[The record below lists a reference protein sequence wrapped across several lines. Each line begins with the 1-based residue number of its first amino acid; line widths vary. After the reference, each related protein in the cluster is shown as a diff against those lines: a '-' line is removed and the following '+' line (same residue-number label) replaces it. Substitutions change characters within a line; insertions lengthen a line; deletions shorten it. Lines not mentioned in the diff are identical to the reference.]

1 MKPVVYCLFLL
12 NSITIRNMK
21 KIYLLLLPLII
32 ISCGGV
38 TENDLP
44 KINGYWEIETA
55 VLPDGSEKEY
65 TINPTIDFFELKGK
79 EGFRQKVMPQLDGTY
94 LTGNSREKVTVTSVD
109 GTMYLNYSTQYTK
122 WKEEIITLNDKK
134 LVLKNTHDMEYHY
147 KKPQPF
153 TIK

>member
-1 MKPVVYCLFLL
+1 MKAVVYCLFLF
-12 NSITIRNMK
+12 NSIISIKMK
-21 KIYLLLLPLII
+21 KVYLLLLPLIM

-38 TENDLP
+38 TEKDLP

-94 LTGNSREKVTVTSVD
+94 LTGNSREKVTVTSAD
-109 GTMYLNYSTQYTK
+109 GKMYLNYTTEYAK
-122 WKEEIITLNDKK
+122 WKEEIIQLNDEK
-134 LVLKNTHDMEYHY
+134 LVLKNAHEMEYHY

-153 TIK
+153 TVK